1 MQTNSEKIEKE
12 VKKAQNEVKEEIKAE
27 AKEIKEK
34 AKDVAKE
41 ATKEVKEAK
50 EEVKK
55 AAKEGKEAVKKEIK
69 EIKEELKEEIVD
81 NQDTKEVTQN
91 TSAKKDNLKAKV
103 DEIKQSAQSI
113 YNEYTEYTD
122 KFEQSS
128 AELAEQENSIINNT
142 IKKTMEH
149 LKKLGVKDL
158 SSINNLL
165 NEVTL
170 DNKEELLN
178 IKYPSQG
185 KAKGFILGLITSAA
199 TAVGLGAYGAKLS
212 NLPLTVSTFMSK
224 ANLDT
229 IASKYLGLAGMADKP
244 ALYGYI
250 GVGAVSLLVG
260 YIVYKIVTVMQKI
273 KNVRYVKSLE
283 ENTVEYKQRLKDKI
297 EDLKEL
303 LAHLDKIKLVNQKYD
318 VILQEQNAKI
328 NRMLF
333 IEKPKKLDDLHKTSK
348 LEVEKTLL
356 ILDELIKLMNTPV
369 SKEDK
374 VNKDSVDNLA
384 SANSVIN
391 EVIKKLY

>member
-27 AKEIKEK
+27 SKEIKEK

-55 AAKEGKEAVKKEIK
+55 VAKEGKEAVKEEIK

-158 SSINNLL
+158 ASIDNLL

-212 NLPLTVSTFMSK
+212 NLPLALPTFMSK
-224 ANLDT
+224 ANLDA
-229 IASKYLGLAGMADKP
+229 IASKYLGLVGMAGKP

-250 GVGAVSLLVG
+250 GAGAVSLLVG

-356 ILDELIKLMNTPV
+356 ILDELVKLMNTKV
-369 SKEDK
+369 SKDNKVSEDSIK
-374 VNKDSVDNLA
+374 NLA

>member
-55 AAKEGKEAVKKEIK
+55 AAEEGKEAVKEEIK

-81 NQDTKEVTQN
+81 NQDTKEVIQN